1 MTVTC
6 KTLEKPDV
14 GALSQVFNRL
24 QAAIL
29 ARLTSRRAASSVL
42 WIQLAPPH
50 FNKED
55 SVVVTQK
62 PNPLSSIRVSGPIP
76 AHLARSVI
84 EETLRNAIL
93 DGRLPCG
100 TAMRQQELA
109 SLFGVSRMPVR
120 EALRQLEAQSL
131 LHVVTHKGAVVAP
144 LIEDNSAETYALRIL
159 LESEAL
165 RLSIP
170 LLGTSDIEQ
179 AGALI
184 DTLEHETDYNEI
196 GRLNRLFH
204 MALYG
209 KAPNQRLLSLVEH
222 GLNEEERF
230 LRFNLEAMGLGETS
244 QEDHR
249 ELLTLVAQKKVEE
262 SVLTLRNHLMRG
274 MEVITHYLNGLE
286 QENDKGA
293 R

>member
-1 MTVTC
+1 M
-6 KTLEKPDV
+6 
-14 GALSQVFNRL
+14 N
-24 QAAIL
+24 
-29 ARLTSRRAASSVL
+29 
-42 WIQLAPPH
+42 
-50 FNKED
+50 
-55 SVVVTQK
+55 
-62 PNPLSSIRVSGPIP
+62 SIKISGPIP

-144 LIEDNSAETYALRIL
+144 LIDDNSAETYGLRML

-170 LLGTSDIEQ
+170 LLTDADIAEANTFICALEQ
-179 AGALI
+179 
-184 DTLEHETDYNEI
+184 EKDYTEI

-204 MALYG
+204 MTLYS
-209 KAPNQRLLSLVEH
+209 KAPNQRLLKLVEH

-249 ELLTLVAQKKVEE
+249 ELLNLVAQKKVQE
-262 SVLTLRNHLMRG
+262 SILTLRNHLMRG
-274 MEVITHYLNGLE
+274 MEVITTYLNDL
-286 QENDKGA
+286 DA
-293 R
+293 RAKKAP

>member
-1 MTVTC
+1 
-6 KTLEKPDV
+6 
-14 GALSQVFNRL
+14 
-24 QAAIL
+24 
-29 ARLTSRRAASSVL
+29 
-42 WIQLAPPH
+42 
-50 FNKED
+50 
-55 SVVVTQK
+55 VTQK
-62 PNPLSSIRVSGPIP
+62 PNPLNSIKISGPIP

-144 LIEDNSAETYALRIL
+144 LIEDNSAETYELRLL

-170 LLGTSDIEQ
+170 LLTEADLADAENFICALEQ
-179 AGALI
+179 
-184 DTLEHETDYNEI
+184 EKDYTEI

-204 MALYG
+204 MTLYS
-209 KAPNQRLLSLVEH
+209 KAPNQRLLKLVEH

-249 ELLTLVAQKKVEE
+249 ELLNLVAQRKTDE
-262 SVLTLRNHLMRG
+262 SILTLRNHLMRG
-274 MEVITHYLNGLE
+274 MEVITAYLNSP
-286 QENDKGA
+286 NTTVKNTP
-293 R
+293 

>member
-1 MTVTC
+1 M
-6 KTLEKPDV
+6 
-14 GALSQVFNRL
+14 
-24 QAAIL
+24 
-29 ARLTSRRAASSVL
+29 
-42 WIQLAPPH
+42 
-50 FNKED
+50 
-55 SVVVTQK
+55 TQK
-62 PNPLSSIRVSGPIP
+62 PTPLNSIKISGPIP

-144 LIEDNSAETYALRIL
+144 LIEDNSAETYELRML

-170 LLGTSDIEQ
+170 LLTEADIEE
-179 AGALI
+179 AEACICAL
-184 DTLEHETDYNEI
+184 EQEKDYTEI

-209 KAPNQRLLSLVEH
+209 KAPNQRLLKLVEH

-230 LRFNLEAMGLGETS
+230 LRYNLEAMGLGETS

-249 ELLTLVAQKKVEE
+249 ELLNLVAQKKTQE
-262 SVLTLRNHLMRG
+262 SILTLRNHLMRG
-274 MEVITHYLNGLE
+274 MEVITAYLNGL
-286 QENDKGA
+286 DAHGKKVTP
-293 R
+293 

>member
-1 MTVTC
+1 M
-6 KTLEKPDV
+6 
-14 GALSQVFNRL
+14 
-24 QAAIL
+24 
-29 ARLTSRRAASSVL
+29 
-42 WIQLAPPH
+42 
-50 FNKED
+50 
-55 SVVVTQK
+55 TQK
-62 PNPLSSIRVSGPIP
+62 PNPLNSIKITGPIP

-144 LIEDNSAETYALRIL
+144 LIEDNSAETYELRML

-170 LLGTSDIEQ
+170 LLTEADIAEADTFICALEQ
-179 AGALI
+179 
-184 DTLEHETDYNEI
+184 EKDYTEI

-204 MALYG
+204 MTLYG
-209 KAPNQRLLSLVEH
+209 KAPNQRLLKLVAH

-249 ELLTLVAQKKVEE
+249 ELLNLVAQKKVEE
-262 SVLTLRNHLMRG
+262 SILTLRNHLMRG
-274 MEVITHYLNGLE
+274 MKVITTYLNNL
-286 QENDKGA
+286 DATAKKTL
-293 R
+293 

>member
-1 MTVTC
+1 M
-6 KTLEKPDV
+6 
-14 GALSQVFNRL
+14 
-24 QAAIL
+24 
-29 ARLTSRRAASSVL
+29 
-42 WIQLAPPH
+42 
-50 FNKED
+50 
-55 SVVVTQK
+55 TQK
-62 PNPLSSIRVSGPIP
+62 PTPLNSIKISGTIP

-144 LIEDNSAETYALRIL
+144 LIEDNSAETYELRML

-165 RLSIP
+165 RSSIP
-170 LLGTSDIEQ
+170 LLT
-179 AGALI
+179 
-184 DTLEHETDYNEI
+184 ETDIAEADAIIVALEQEKDYTEI

-209 KAPNQRLLSLVEH
+209 KAPNQRLLKLVEH

-230 LRFNLEAMGLGETS
+230 LRYNLEAMGLGQTS

-249 ELLTLVAQKKVEE
+249 ELLSLVAQKKTEE
-262 SVLTLRNHLMRG
+262 SILTLRNHLMRG
-274 MEVITHYLNGLE
+274 MEVITAYLNGLDAG
-286 QENDKGA
+286 DKKGTQ
-293 R
+293 

>member
-1 MTVTC
+1 
-6 KTLEKPDV
+6 
-14 GALSQVFNRL
+14 
-24 QAAIL
+24 
-29 ARLTSRRAASSVL
+29 
-42 WIQLAPPH
+42 
-50 FNKED
+50 
-55 SVVVTQK
+55 VTQK
-62 PNPLSSIRVSGPIP
+62 PTPLSSIKISGPIP

-144 LIEDNSAETYALRIL
+144 LIEDNSAETYGLRML

-170 LLGTSDIEQ
+170 LLTDADVEEAESYIN
-179 AGALI
+179 ALEREK
-184 DTLEHETDYNEI
+184 DFTEI
-196 GRLNRLFH
+196 GHLNRLFH
-204 MALYG
+204 MTLYG
-209 KAPNQRLLSLVEH
+209 KAPNQRLLKLVEH

-249 ELLTLVAQKKVEE
+249 ELLNLVAQKKVDE
-262 SVLTLRNHLMRG
+262 SILTLRNHLMRG
-274 MEVITHYLNGLE
+274 MEVIANYLNGLE
-286 QENDKGA
+286 TADNKSA

>member
-1 MTVTC
+1 M
-6 KTLEKPDV
+6 
-14 GALSQVFNRL
+14 
-24 QAAIL
+24 
-29 ARLTSRRAASSVL
+29 
-42 WIQLAPPH
+42 
-50 FNKED
+50 
-55 SVVVTQK
+55 TQK
-62 PNPLSSIRVSGPIP
+62 PTPLNSIKISGTIP

-144 LIEDNSAETYALRIL
+144 LIEDNSAETYELRML

-165 RLSIP
+165 RSSIP
-170 LLGTSDIEQ
+170 LLT
-179 AGALI
+179 
-184 DTLEHETDYNEI
+184 ETDIAEADAIIVALEQEKDYTEI

-209 KAPNQRLLSLVEH
+209 KAPNQRLLKLVEH

-230 LRFNLEAMGLGETS
+230 LRYNLEAMGLGQTS
-244 QEDHR
+244 QDDHR
-249 ELLTLVAQKKVEE
+249 ELLSLVAQKKTEE
-262 SVLTLRNHLMRG
+262 SILTLRNHLMRG
-274 MEVITHYLNGLE
+274 MEVITAYLNGLDAG
-286 QENDKGA
+286 DKKDTQ
-293 R
+293 

>member
-1 MTVTC
+1 M
-6 KTLEKPDV
+6 
-14 GALSQVFNRL
+14 
-24 QAAIL
+24 
-29 ARLTSRRAASSVL
+29 
-42 WIQLAPPH
+42 
-50 FNKED
+50 
-55 SVVVTQK
+55 TQK
-62 PNPLSSIRVSGPIP
+62 PNPLNSIKISGPIP
-76 AHLARSVI
+76 AHLARSMI

-144 LIEDNSAETYALRIL
+144 LIEDNSAETYELCML

-165 RLSIP
+165 RMSIP
-170 LLGTSDIEQ
+170 LLTEADIAE
-179 AGALI
+179 ADALI
-184 DTLEHETDYNEI
+184 YALEQEKDYTEI

-204 MALYG
+204 MTLYG
-209 KAPNQRLLSLVEH
+209 KAPNQRLLKLVEH

-249 ELLTLVAQKKVEE
+249 ELLQLVAQKKVGE
-262 SVLTLRNHLMRG
+262 SILTLRNHLMRG
-274 MEVITHYLNGLE
+274 MEVIRTYLNGPDVAS
-286 QENDKGA
+286 QKGPQ
-293 R
+293 